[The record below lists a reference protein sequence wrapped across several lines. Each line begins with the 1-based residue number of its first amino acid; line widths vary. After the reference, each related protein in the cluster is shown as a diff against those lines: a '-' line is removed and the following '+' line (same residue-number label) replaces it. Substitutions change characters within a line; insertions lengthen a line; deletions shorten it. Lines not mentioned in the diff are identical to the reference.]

1 MELIRTILNQILYF
15 FACRIRY
22 LIIIGIIGTIM
33 AVFGLS
39 VWLERVFVPVQ
50 GRLVHTFG
58 ARYAFT
64 IARETDDYFRM
75 HGAKSDCLWE
85 NVAAVAAKAHEIE
98 VYRITIN
105 EAIGDARY
113 GVLYPS
119 LFRVEQKIIFERA
132 ANVIKVQVARGTV
145 QQANKSA
152 YYDSLFAD
160 YRLLPFGTYFIIG
173 K

>member
-1 MELIRTILNQILYF
+1 
-15 FACRIRY
+15 
-22 LIIIGIIGTIM
+22 
-33 AVFGLS
+33 
-39 VWLERVFVPVQ
+39 
-50 GRLVHTFG
+50 
-58 ARYAFT
+58 
-64 IARETDDYFRM
+64 
-75 HGAKSDCLWE
+75 
-85 NVAAVAAKAHEIE
+85 
-98 VYRITIN
+98 
-105 EAIGDARY
+105 
-113 GVLYPS
+113 VLHPS